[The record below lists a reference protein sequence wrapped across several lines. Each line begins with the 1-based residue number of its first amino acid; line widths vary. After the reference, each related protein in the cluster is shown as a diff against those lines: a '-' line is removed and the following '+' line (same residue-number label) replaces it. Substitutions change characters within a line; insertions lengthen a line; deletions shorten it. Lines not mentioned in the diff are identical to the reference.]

1 MNRLALF
8 SIFDEEGIVD
18 EYVYYLLQELQSVA
32 NKVVV
37 IINGNI
43 TSSSWERLQEYSV
56 QVIQRENVGFDAGA
70 YKDILFNHIG
80 IDNVKKY
87 DELILCNDTFYGPFV
102 HLKEIW
108 KSFDAKNIDFWGLH
122 FLQLGYSY
130 CVSSFFLVFR
140 KKILLDDRFYEYWNK
155 NIDITC
161 KDIKLVYATFESGLF
176 YELCDMGYRYDTYAD
191 KGDYHMMYHIM
202 LCPDYMIKKYNA
214 PFIKKKAFS
223 DRFFHSENINKALL
237 YVTAEKDYE
246 IDLIYKSVSRKYGC
260 IVNNYM
266 VNKKDCFFEEHKII
280 NADYVAKDLF
290 SLKTFC
296 NTWYK
301 ETIYI
306 FGAGSV
312 ASKIY
317 FILRKNIKNFGGFIV
332 SKIDNEKV
340 LFGQP
345 VIGMNSISLENKC
358 IIIGLNPENTDEV
371 RSKIPE
377 TNKIFYIW
385 KKKSL
390 SQDEKQPDNTES

>member
-1 MNRLALF
+1 MNRLVLF
-8 SIFDEEGIVD
+8 SIFDDEGIVD

-43 TSSSWERLQEYSV
+43 TSSSWEGLQKYAV

-87 DELILCNDTFYGPFV
+87 DELILCNDTFYGPLI

-108 KSFDAKNIDFWGLH
+108 KSFDDKNIDFWGLH
-122 FLQLGYSY
+122 FLQLGYLN

-140 KKILLDDRFYEYWNK
+140 KKLLLDDRFYEYWNQ
-155 NIDITC
+155 NIDIAC
-161 KDIKLVYATFESGLF
+161 KDIKLVYATFEVGLF
-176 YELCDMGYRYDTYAD
+176 YELCEMGYRYDTYTES
-191 KGDYHMMYHIM
+191 DYHTIM
-202 LCPDYMIKKYNA
+202 LCPDYAIKKYNV

-223 DRFFHSENINKALL
+223 DRFFHPENIYKALS
-237 YVTAEKDYE
+237 YVEAEKDYD
-246 IDLIYKSVSRKYGC
+246 IDLICKSVSRKYGC
-260 IVNNYM
+260 II
-266 VNKKDCFFEEHKII
+266 NKDILNEKDCFSEEHKIL
-280 NADYVAKDLF
+280 NADYVAKDIL
-290 SLKTFC
+290 SLKEYC

-317 FILRKNIKNFGGFIV
+317 FLLRKNIKNFGGFIV
-332 SKIDNEKV
+332 SNIDNEKV

-345 VIGMNSISLENKC
+345 IIDINNISLGSEC
-358 IIIGLNPENTDEV
+358 IIIGLNPQNSDEI
-371 RSKIPE
+371 RLKIPE
-377 TNKIFYIW
+377 TKKIFYIW
-385 KKKSL
+385 KKRSL
-390 SQDEKQPDNTES
+390 NQDELDNTGN

>member
-32 NKVVV
+32 NKVIV

-70 YKDILFNHIG
+70 YKDILFNHLG

-202 LCPDYMIKKYNA
+202 LCPDYVIKKYNA
-214 PFIKKKAFS
+214 PIIKKKAFS
-223 DRFFHSENINKALL
+223 DRFFHSEDINKAIL
-237 YVTAEKDYE
+237 YVAAEKDYD

-266 VNKKDCFFEEHKII
+266 LNKKDCFFEEQKII

-296 NTWYK
+296 NTWHK

-332 SKIDNEKV
+332 SNIDNEKV

-390 SQDEKQPDNTES
+390 TQDEKQLDNTES